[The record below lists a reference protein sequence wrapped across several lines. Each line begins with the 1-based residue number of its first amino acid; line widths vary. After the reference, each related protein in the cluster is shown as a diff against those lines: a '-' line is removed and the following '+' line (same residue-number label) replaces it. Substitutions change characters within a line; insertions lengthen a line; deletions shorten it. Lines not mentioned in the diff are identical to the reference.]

1 MKHET
6 DFRPAFT
13 SPAHFMQSVAINI
26 SKAEMFNINEPHCCA
41 VQFAMQTLRGTTDTV
56 MWGHYSFTGELE
68 QATTIP
74 AIKWIAV
81 YGAVLFDNRWDA
93 VKWFLVMAE
102 LLEQF
107 GTWEGIREAKA
118 NGRIGA
124 ERLAALPVDALV

>member
-6 DFRPAFT
+6 DFRPAFN
-13 SPAHFMQSVAINI
+13 SRAHFMRSVAINI
-26 SKAEMFNINEPHCCA
+26 SKVEWFDMEMPHTCA
-41 VQFAMQTLRGTTDTV
+41 VQVAMQTLRGTTDFV
-56 MWGHYSFTGELE
+56 EWGHYSFTGELE

-74 AIKWIAV
+74 DIKWIAV
-81 YGAVLFDNRWDA
+81 YGAVLFQTRWDA

-107 GTWEGIREAKA
+107 GTWEGIQEAKA